1 MGPVELIVFLTIW
14 ALPFG
19 VLVGILMRNKG
30 RSSCGGFALG
40 FLLGP
45 IGLVIA
51 FLIKESPEHL
61 YERIEAEEQVRQA
74 MRQRQTDDIE
84 SDERIR
90 IRIRCEEQI
99 RAEERRRA
107 EEELR
112 RERDRG
118 GE

>member
-30 RSSCGGFALG
+30 RSGCGGFALG

-51 FLIKESPEHL
+51 FLLKESPEHV

-90 IRIRCEEQI
+90 IRIRREEQI
-99 RAEERRRA
+99 RA

-118 GE
+118 GG

>member
-51 FLIKESPEHL
+51 FLMKESPEHL

-74 MRQRQTDDIE
+74 MRQRQTDDTE

-90 IRIRCEEQI
+90 IRI
-99 RAEERRRA
+99 
-107 EEELR
+107 
-112 RERDRG
+112 
-118 GE
+118 